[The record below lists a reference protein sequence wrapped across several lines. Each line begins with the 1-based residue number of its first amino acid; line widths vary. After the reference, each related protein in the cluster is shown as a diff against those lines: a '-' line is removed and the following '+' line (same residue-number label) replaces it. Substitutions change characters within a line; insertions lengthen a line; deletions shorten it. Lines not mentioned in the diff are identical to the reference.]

1 MNRVTMKQMHQ
12 KDMNQLPMSP
22 LPKPMSATREK
33 VTQVEKSS
41 GKRKYQNPTQKS
53 S

>member
-22 LPKPMSATREK
+22 LKMPMSATKENA
-33 VTQVEKSS
+33 TQVDKSC
-41 GKRKYQNPTQKS
+41 GTRRNQNTLFT
-53 S
+53 